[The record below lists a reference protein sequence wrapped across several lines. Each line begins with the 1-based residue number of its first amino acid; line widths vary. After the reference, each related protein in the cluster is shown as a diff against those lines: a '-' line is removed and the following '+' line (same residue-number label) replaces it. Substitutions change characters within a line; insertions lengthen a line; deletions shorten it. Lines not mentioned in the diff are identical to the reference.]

1 VRDAIA
7 RAVLGDAAS
16 EGVTLGAIELRPH
29 QVEALARVRSAI
41 AEFGGA
47 LLADEPGL
55 GKTFVALALAREYR
69 AAVVA
74 APAALRT
81 MWREAAATAHVAV
94 MFVSLESLSLR
105 DARARA
111 DLVIVDEAHH
121 ANNPA
126 ASRYARLA
134 RLVTGA
140 HALLLT
146 ATPVRNRRGE
156 LDALL
161 ALFLGPRARTLDDPT
176 RARLVLRR
184 PATANAMPAIVGPIW
199 HKPLRSPG
207 IAALLR
213 ALPAPLPARDGTEA
227 RALVAMTLARC
238 WASSVAALDAAL
250 RRRLLRGAALDD
262 ALQAGRL
269 PTRAELRGWLIG
281 DDAVQLAFPAFVPAV
296 ASDAAT
302 MRAVLE
308 RHLDAVRA
316 LRTRI
321 ASHIAPDIRLRA
333 RLLERLVLQH
343 AGARVIAFAAHAAT
357 AEALYG
363 AMRRSRGVVLLTAR
377 GARSAGGSRPR
388 SDVLDALSPFPSTR
402 RHRADGITLVISTD
416 VLNEGVN
423 LQGASVVVHLD
434 LPWTPAA
441 LDQRVGRVARIG
453 SAYDAVHVHGFS
465 PPPGAERLLA
475 LGRRY
480 CTKNAAREL
489 ASRPARDAEWV
500 RNWVRPWRNGS
511 LSRPDAGEACVRG
524 SACGFVAVV
533 RTEGV
538 AMLVAGLSGRTRW
551 RVSDA
556 PNAVRRLL
564 ERCGGNECVAG
575 GRHRTA
581 ARAALE
587 RWLDARRARS
597 SAGLDGGSS
606 SAARRRVLARLDDLL
621 RLAPPH
627 AKAALERRVDRV
639 REAITRCSG
648 VSSESA
654 LHCLAADAAA
664 SGTAAGT
671 ARSRWLENLEAFC
684 TEFQRRRD
692 PRPSAQTLP
701 QGIATPVVESILL
714 IVP

>member
-7 RAVLGDAAS
+7 RTVLGDSAP
-16 EGVTLGAIELRPH
+16 EGVTLGTITLRPH
-29 QVEALARVRSAI
+29 QVEALARVRSALT
-41 AEFGGA
+41 EFGGA

-55 GKTFVALALAREYR
+55 GKTFVALAIAREHG

-74 APAALRT
+74 APAALRS
-81 MWREAAATAHVAV
+81 MWREAAATAQVPV
-94 MFVSLESLSLR
+94 TFVSLESLSVR
-105 DARARA
+105 DARAGA

-121 ANNPA
+121 VNNPA
-126 ASRYARLA
+126 AARYARLA

-146 ATPVRNRRGE
+146 ATPVRNRRDE

-176 RARLVLRR
+176 LARLVLRR
-184 PATANAMPAIVGPIW
+184 PATASAMPLVIGPIW

-207 IAALLR
+207 IAALLH
-213 ALPAPLPARDGTEA
+213 ALPAALPALDGAEA
-227 RALVAMTLARC
+227 RALVTMTLARC
-238 WASSVAALDAAL
+238 WASSVAALDVAL
-250 RRRLLRGAALDD
+250 RRRLQRGAALDD

-281 DDAVQLAFPAFVPAV
+281 DDAVQLAFPSFVPTV

-302 MRAVLE
+302 MRAVLA

-316 LRTRI
+316 LRVRI
-321 ASHIAPDIRLRA
+321 ASQIVPDIRLRA
-333 RLLERLVLQH
+333 RQLERLIRQH
-343 AGARVIAFAAHAAT
+343 EGARVLAFAAHAAT
-357 AEALYG
+357 ALALYG

-377 GARSAGGSRPR
+377 GARSAGGARPR
-388 SDVLDALSPFPSTR
+388 ADVLDALSPLPSAR
-402 RHRADGITLVISTD
+402 RHPADDITLVISTD

-441 LDQRVGRVARIG
+441 LDQRVGRVARMG
-453 SAYDAVHVHGFS
+453 SAHDAVHVHGFS
-465 PPPGAERLLA
+465 VPPGAERLLA

-480 CTKNAAREL
+480 CTKDAAREL
-489 ASRPARDAEWV
+489 TGRPARDAEWI
-500 RNWVRPWRNGS
+500 RDRVRPWRNE
-511 LSRPDAGEACVRG
+511 SRTRPNPGEACVRG

-533 RTEGV
+533 RTGGV
-538 AMLVAGLSGRTRW
+538 ATLVAGLRAQTQRW

-556 PNAVRRLL
+556 PSVVRRVL
-564 ERCGGNECVAG
+564 ESCRGNGCVAG
-575 GRHRTA
+575 GRSGTE

-606 SAARRRVLARLDDLL
+606 SAARRRVLSRVDELL

-627 AKAALERRVDRV
+627 AKAGLQRRVDRV
-639 REAITRCSG
+639 REALTGCFG
-648 VSSESA
+648 ASSESA
-654 LHCLAADAAA
+654 LHRLATGAAA
-664 SGTAAGT
+664 GGT
-671 ARSRWLENLEAFC
+671 ARLQWLEKLEAFC
-684 TEFQRRRD
+684 AEFQRRPD
-692 PRPSAQTLP
+692 PRPAAATSAP
-701 QGIATPVVESILL
+701 AIAVQAVESLLL